1 MQIDSFSRK
10 YSNFQRL
17 TAGWIKPFLGPD
29 SRIVHDPLLSFSSV
43 GFKIENILTRWG
55 HRWQG
60 GEVGWIMKKA
70 LSFVR
75 KNYSVEEKNLKKPCE
90 INNYNV

>member
-43 GFKIENILTRWG
+43 GFKIENILARWG
-55 HRWQG
+55 VAQVARWG
-60 GEVGWIMKKA
+60 GGVD
-70 LSFVR
+70 
-75 KNYSVEEKNLKKPCE
+75 YEKSLVFCS
-90 INNYNV
+90 